1 MNMTNRFN
9 PRLKTVEISKIRN
22 FDQQISS
29 IPGIIKLTLGE
40 PDFST
45 PEHVKQAGI
54 TAIEENYS
62 HYTGMRGLPELC
74 EAACAFQK
82 KCYGLDYDPQTEVLT
97 TVGATEAIAA
107 SLLAVLEEG
116 DKVLIPAPAYPGYKP
131 MVDLAGA
138 ELITLDTSETG
149 FICQPEQLEAAFE
162 TYGESIKAII
172 LNYPSN
178 PTGTLL
184 SAEQMIKLAEVIKQH
199 PVFVISD
206 EVYSELNYVSD
217 HVSMATYLPEQTIVI
232 NGLSKSHAMTGW
244 RIGFIFAQKYL
255 IDEIIKVH
263 QYLVTSATTNSQ
275 KAAVEALTA
284 GMNDGAKMKERYVER
299 RDYLLKE
306 LTPLGFHISQ
316 PDGAFYLFCK
326 LPETITLNSWDFC
339 LQLAEKG
346 KVACIPGSAFGP
358 EGEGFIRISYASS
371 MAQLEEA
378 CRRIRTFL
386 GK

>member
-82 KCYGLDYDPQTEVLT
+82 KRYGLDYDPQTEVLT

-184 SAEQMIKLAEVIKQH
+184 TAEQMIKLAEVIKQH

>member
-82 KCYGLDYDPQTEVLT
+82 KRYGLDYDPQTEVLT

-184 SAEQMIKLAEVIKQH
+184 SAEQMINLAEVIKQH
-199 PVFVISD
+199 PVFVSSD

>member
-82 KCYGLDYDPQTEVLT
+82 KRYGLDYDPQTEVLT

-138 ELITLDTSETG
+138 ELIMLDTSETG

-206 EVYSELNYVSD
+206 EVYSELNYVGE